1 MSKRDT
7 LIQARAR
14 YAINTLRDVIAET
27 SERKLSQDPATG
39 VRALSSLAHQHSVL
53 PYDEREVLLKRSVAQ
68 LVILDLNRVIAATD
82 TEQAAQA
89 YIALTHTMIR
99 LARTL
104 IKEDDVQ

>member
-1 MSKRDT
+1 MSKPNT
-7 LIQARAR
+7 LTRVHTRNAMHS
-14 YAINTLRDVIAET
+14 LRDVISET
-27 SERKLSQDPATG
+27 SERKLSQDPIAG
-39 VRALSSLAHQHSVL
+39 FRALSSLDHQHSAL